1 MNFTR
6 LRALVFNYLHTILYL
21 IGNLLIILSVGL
33 LTNFKVAILLLG
45 FSFIVIALLINR
57 EGR

>member
-45 FSFIVIALLINR
+45 VSFIVIALLINR